1 MIVGI
6 TCVGSLSSGRLIPLP
21 TMIDLH
27 MLIQHVWDR
36 SSHVCDALDLHMF
49 DPDSDD
55 DASVPFG
62 QSRFV
67 ECLEVSRE
75 TCRDVIVVITCL
87 GSLSSGCLIP
97 TPMMIDFHMYIPHV
111 WVRSSHV

>member
-1 MIVGI
+1 
-6 TCVGSLSSGRLIPLP
+6 
-21 TMIDLH
+21 MIDLH

-67 ECLEVSRE
+67 ECLGVSEE
-75 TCRDVIVVITCL
+75 TCWVVIVVITCV
-87 GSLSSGCLIP
+87 GSLSSGRLAPRP
-97 TPMMIDFHMYIPHV
+97 TIIDPRMFIPHV
-111 WVRSSHV
+111 WD